1 MTENV
6 ILTVR
11 GHQTDL
17 GEDATTELIAGAAYY
32 YRNGK
37 HYILYDEIDPE
48 SGEQSGNTIKI
59 GEDRVDVIRRGAG
72 KVHMVFEK
80 EKQIS
85 SQYHTPAG
93 VIQMEIFTSR
103 LRTRPEGENIETEI
117 LYDLHMN
124 DVFIS
129 VCSTDDVRRNIRI
142 STKIF
147 GKNKDAKV
155 NGINSKGNIL
165 FHTLWTSTP

>member
-6 ILTVR
+6 ILTVK

-17 GEDATTELIAGAAYY
+17 GEDATTELIAGASYY
-32 YRNGK
+32 NRKGK
-37 HYILYDEIDPE
+37 HYILYDEIDPDT
-48 SGEQSGNTIKI
+48 GEQTGNTIKI
-59 GEDRVDVIRRGAG
+59 AEDRVDVIRRGAG

-103 LRTRPEGENIETEI
+103 LRTKQDEDALETEI
-117 LYDLHMN
+117 VYDLHMN

-129 VCSTDDVRRNIRI
+129 ECRVVI
-142 STKIF
+142 KITS
-147 GKNKDAKV
+147 KDKAELHIIKEE
-155 NGINSKGNIL
+155 
-165 FHTLWTSTP
+165 

>member
-72 KVHMVFEK
+72 KFHMVFEK

-103 LRTRPEGENIETEI
+103 LRTRQEGENIETEI
-117 LYDLHMN
+117 VYDLHMN

-129 VCSTDDVRRNIRI
+129 ECRVVIRV
-142 STKIF
+142 
-147 GKNKDAKV
+147 A
-155 NGINSKGNIL
+155 SKEKAELHII
-165 FHTLWTSTP
+165 

>member
-59 GEDRVDVIRRGAG
+59 SEDRVDVIRRGAG

-80 EKQIS
+80 EKADFFPVPYTGRS
-85 SQYHTPAG
+85 HP
-93 VIQMEIFTSR
+93 VEIFTSR
-103 LRTRPEGENIETEI
+103 LRTRQEGENIETEI
-117 LYDLHMN
+117 VYDLHMN

-129 VCSTDDVRRNIRI
+129 ECRVVIRI
-142 STKIF
+142 
-147 GKNKDAKV
+147 A
-155 NGINSKGNIL
+155 SKEKAELHII
-165 FHTLWTSTP
+165 

>member
-59 GEDRVDVIRRGAG
+59 GEDIYIQTADKAGRGE
-72 KVHMVFEK
+72 H
-80 EKQIS
+80 
-85 SQYHTPAG
+85 
-93 VIQMEIFTSR
+93 
-103 LRTRPEGENIETEI
+103 
-117 LYDLHMN
+117 
-124 DVFIS
+124 
-129 VCSTDDVRRNIRI
+129 
-142 STKIF
+142 
-147 GKNKDAKV
+147 
-155 NGINSKGNIL
+155 
-165 FHTLWTSTP
+165 

>member
-32 YRNGK
+32 Y
-37 HYILYDEIDPE
+37 LYDEIDPE

-103 LRTRPEGENIETEI
+103 LRTRQEGENIETEI
-117 LYDLHMN
+117 VYDLHMN

-129 VCSTDDVRRNIRI
+129 ECRVVIRV
-142 STKIF
+142 
-147 GKNKDAKV
+147 A
-155 NGINSKGNIL
+155 SKEKAELHII
-165 FHTLWTSTP
+165 

>member
-48 SGEQSGNTIKI
+48 SGE
-59 GEDRVDVIRRGAG
+59 
-72 KVHMVFEK
+72 H
-80 EKQIS
+80 
-85 SQYHTPAG
+85 
-93 VIQMEIFTSR
+93 
-103 LRTRPEGENIETEI
+103 
-117 LYDLHMN
+117 
-124 DVFIS
+124 
-129 VCSTDDVRRNIRI
+129 
-142 STKIF
+142 
-147 GKNKDAKV
+147 
-155 NGINSKGNIL
+155 
-165 FHTLWTSTP
+165 

>member
-48 SGEQSGNTIKI
+48 SGEQS
-59 GEDRVDVIRRGAG
+59 RGAG

-103 LRTRPEGENIETEI
+103 LRTRQEGENIETEI
-117 LYDLHMN
+117 VYDLHMN

-129 VCSTDDVRRNIRI
+129 ECRVVIRV
-142 STKIF
+142 
-147 GKNKDAKV
+147 A
-155 NGINSKGNIL
+155 SKEKAELHII
-165 FHTLWTSTP
+165 

>member
-72 KVHMVFEK
+72 KVHMVLRRR
-80 EKQIS
+80 
-85 SQYHTPAG
+85 
-93 VIQMEIFTSR
+93 SR
-103 LRTRPEGENIETEI
+103 FLPSTIHRPESSRWR
-117 LYDLHMN
+117 YLHPDCGQDRKGRTLRQRLSMI
-124 DVFIS
+124 FI
-129 VCSTDDVRRNIRI
+129 
-142 STKIF
+142 
-147 GKNKDAKV
+147 
-155 NGINSKGNIL
+155 
-165 FHTLWTSTP
+165 

>member
-1 MTENV
+1 M
-6 ILTVR
+6 TVR
-11 GHQTDL
+11 RPQTDL

-37 HYILYDEIDPE
+37 HYILPSAVGDPE

-93 VIQMEIFTSR
+93 VIQMEIVTSR
-103 LRTRPEGENIETEI
+103 LRTRQEGENIETEI
-117 LYDLHMN
+117 VYDLHMN

-129 VCSTDDVRRNIRI
+129 ECRVVIRLRQREGHLHI
-142 STKIF
+142 I
-147 GKNKDAKV
+147 
-155 NGINSKGNIL
+155 
-165 FHTLWTSTP
+165 

>member
-103 LRTRPEGENIETEI
+103 LRTIFTDCIMSEMTHGNKS
-117 LYDLHMN
+117 LYRN
-124 DVFIS
+124 YTISFSVFE
-129 VCSTDDVRRNIRI
+129 
-142 STKIF
+142 
-147 GKNKDAKV
+147 
-155 NGINSKGNIL
+155 L
-165 FHTLWTSTP
+165 FIAN

>member
-48 SGEQSGNTIKI
+48 SGEQSGNTI
-59 GEDRVDVIRRGAG
+59 
-72 KVHMVFEK
+72 
-80 EKQIS
+80 
-85 SQYHTPAG
+85 
-93 VIQMEIFTSR
+93 
-103 LRTRPEGENIETEI
+103 
-117 LYDLHMN
+117 
-124 DVFIS
+124 
-129 VCSTDDVRRNIRI
+129 
-142 STKIF
+142 
-147 GKNKDAKV
+147 
-155 NGINSKGNIL
+155 
-165 FHTLWTSTP
+165 

>member
-93 VIQMEIFTSR
+93 HPDGDIYIQTADKAGR
-103 LRTRPEGENIETEI
+103 GE
-117 LYDLHMN
+117 H
-124 DVFIS
+124 
-129 VCSTDDVRRNIRI
+129 
-142 STKIF
+142 
-147 GKNKDAKV
+147 
-155 NGINSKGNIL
+155 
-165 FHTLWTSTP
+165 

>member
-103 LRTRPEGENIETEI
+103 LQTRQEGAKKGRVKQMDLGGRCCTIILPLNRKQRHSQMKDSASRCSWTE
-117 LYDLHMN
+117 
-124 DVFIS
+124 
-129 VCSTDDVRRNIRI
+129 RI
-142 STKIF
+142 F
-147 GKNKDAKV
+147 
-155 NGINSKGNIL
+155 
-165 FHTLWTSTP
+165 

>member
-72 KVHMVFEK
+72 KPE
-80 EKQIS
+80 S
-85 SQYHTPAG
+85 SRWRYLHPDCGQGRKGRTLR
-93 VIQMEIFTSR
+93 QRLSMIF
-103 LRTRPEGENIETEI
+103 I
-117 LYDLHMN
+117 
-124 DVFIS
+124 
-129 VCSTDDVRRNIRI
+129 
-142 STKIF
+142 
-147 GKNKDAKV
+147 
-155 NGINSKGNIL
+155 
-165 FHTLWTSTP
+165 

>member
-72 KVHMVFEK
+72 KVH
-80 EKQIS
+80 
-85 SQYHTPAG
+85 
-93 VIQMEIFTSR
+93 
-103 LRTRPEGENIETEI
+103 RPESSRWR
-117 LYDLHMN
+117 YLHPDCGQGRKGRTLRQRLSMI
-124 DVFIS
+124 FI
-129 VCSTDDVRRNIRI
+129 
-142 STKIF
+142 
-147 GKNKDAKV
+147 
-155 NGINSKGNIL
+155 
-165 FHTLWTSTP
+165 